1 MSFELTPRE
10 RRWMNIVL
18 ILAAIALAFVVLGF
32 LANLLAAFGDIILVF
47 FLAWL
52 LAFILTP
59 IITRVA
65 SISHMNRAGA
75 VVVVYVVLFGG
86 LVFLVIAVA
95 GAIAGSITDF
105 IASVPT
111 LRNDLPTI
119 VAPWQERLNGLGLKD
134 VNLTAQAGVFLDN
147 LNRYAAQLAG
157 PLQQVAVASLSAI
170 ANLLLILILSLY
182 MVADRDRLLASAFRL
197 APRQYAQEARLLEQS
212 VARSF
217 GGFLRGQ
224 AIMGVIYT
232 AVALIASVVFGL
244 DYAAATASA
253 AGLLMAIHFF
263 GPFLAWAPP
272 VLVALATKPDAM
284 LGVLI
289 VMAAGWLAVMNV
301 LQPRLMAQALR
312 IHPIVVLGSVLIGG
326 KIAGISG
333 AIFGI
338 PIAAVLSAFFFH
350 WLGQSV
356 DSGPVATRAALRL
369 GRREGRSVRVPRE
382 PDPATDTDV
391 ESGADVLADEPDVL
405 ADEADVLADHP
416 APDPAPGPAPGPGV

>member
-1 MSFELTPRE
+1 MGFELTPRE
-10 RRWMNIVL
+10 RRWLDVV
-18 ILAAIALAFVVLGF
+18 IALAVIALTFVVLGF

-59 IITRVA
+59 LVSRVA
-65 SISHMNRAGA
+65 AVSHLTRTGA
-75 VVVVYVVLFGG
+75 VVVVYVLLFGG
-86 LVFLVIAVA
+86 LVFLVVGVA
-95 GAIAGSITDF
+95 GALAASVTDF
-105 IASVPT
+105 IANVPT
-111 LRNDLPTI
+111 LRSDLPTI
-119 VAPWQERLNGLGLKD
+119 VAPWQERLNALGLTD
-134 VNLTAQAGVFLDN
+134 VDLVAQAGAFLDN
-147 LNRYAAQLAG
+147 LSRYAAQLAG
-157 PLQQVAVASLSAI
+157 PLQQVAVASLGAI

-197 APRQYAQEARLLEQS
+197 APPQYKEEARLLEQS
-212 VARSF
+212 IARSF

-224 AIMGVIYT
+224 AIMGLTYA
-232 AVALIASVVFGL
+232 AVALVASLVFSL
-244 DYAAATASA
+244 DYAAATSA
-253 AGLLMAIHFF
+253 TAGLLMAIPFF

-272 VLVALATKPDAM
+272 VLVALVSNGDATLP
-284 LGVLI
+284 VLV
-289 VMAAGWLAVMNV
+289 VMAVGWLAVMNV

-356 DSGPVATRAALRL
+356 DQGPVAARAAQRL
-369 GRREGRSVRVPRE
+369 QRREGRTIRVPRE
-382 PDPATDTDV
+382 PDPLIDVDV
-391 ESGADVLADEPDVL
+391 EPATGHGTPGA
-405 ADEADVLADHP
+405 EA
-416 APDPAPGPAPGPGV
+416 

>member
-1 MSFELTPRE
+1 MSFELTSRE
-10 RRWMNIVL
+10 RRWLDFVL
-18 ILAAIALAFVVLGF
+18 ILAAIALIFVVLGF

-59 IITRVA
+59 IVARVA
-65 SISHMNRAGA
+65 TVPFLSRAGA
-75 VVVVYVVLFGG
+75 VMVVYILLFGA
-86 LVFLVIAVA
+86 LVILAVTVA
-95 GAIAGSITDF
+95 GALASSIADF

-111 LRNDLPTI
+111 LRNDLPSI
-119 VAPWQERLNGLGLKD
+119 VAPWQTRLNGLGLTG
-134 VNLTAQAGVFLDN
+134 VNLTAQASTFLDN
-147 LNRYAAQLAG
+147 LSRYAAELAG
-157 PLQQVAVASLSAI
+157 PLQQVAVASLGAI

-182 MVADRDRLLASAFRL
+182 MVADRGRLLASVFRL
-197 APRQYAQEARLLEQS
+197 VPPQYKEAARVLEVS

-224 AIMGVIYT
+224 AIMGLVYS
-232 AVALIASVVFGL
+232 AVALIASVAFGL
-244 DYAAATASA
+244 GYAAATASA
-253 AGLLMAIHFF
+253 SGLLMAIPFF

-272 VLVALATKPDAM
+272 VLVALATKPDATS
-284 LGVLI
+284 GVLI

-312 IHPIVVLGSVLIGG
+312 IHPIVVLGSVLVGG

-350 WLGQSV
+350 WIGQSV
-356 DSGPVATRAALRL
+356 DTGPVAARAAQRL
-369 GRREGRSVRVPRE
+369 QQREGRSIGVPRE
-382 PDPATDTDV
+382 PDPATDVDV
-391 ESGADVLADEPDVL
+391 ES
-405 ADEADVLADHP
+405 EAERPRSGGTQA
-416 APDPAPGPAPGPGV
+416 GSN